1 VSYLL
6 DTNVVSEWTKPRPN
20 PGVIEW
26 LSQVAEDEVFLSVVT
41 FAELRHGIE
50 WLAAGRRRRRLD
62 EWLRGELALRFEGR
76 IVLIDGAIADEWG
89 RLVARQEARGR
100 PIAAMDGLIAATAQ
114 VHALTLVTRNAT
126 DFRVSVKAVLNPW
139 KWPAAQT
146 EAVAIPGGSFA
157 VKGCGSVR
165 RAGSEVHSVAK
176 HCKSFHP
183 DAVTLPGTAGTWIV
197 WAS

>member
-1 VSYLL
+1 MSYLL

-20 PGVIEW
+20 PGVVEW
-26 LSQVAEDEVFLSVVT
+26 LAQVTEDEVFLSVVT

-50 WLAAGRRRRRLD
+50 RLPAGRRRRRLD

-126 DFRVSVKAVLNPW
+126 DFRVSVKTVLNPW
-139 KWPAAQT
+139 K
-146 EAVAIPGGSFA
+146 
-157 VKGCGSVR
+157 
-165 RAGSEVHSVAK
+165 
-176 HCKSFHP
+176 
-183 DAVTLPGTAGTWIV
+183 
-197 WAS
+197 